1 VPDRYSIEMRP
12 SAFKALDKLP
22 SDIAGRILDKIEQL
36 AINPRPPGCK
46 LLVGHD
52 DEWRIR
58 VGNYRI
64 IYQIFQVELVV
75 LTIAVAYRREAYRD

>member
-12 SAFKALDKLP
+12 AAFKALDKLP

-36 AINPRPPGCK
+36 ATNPRPPGCK
-46 LLVGHD
+46 LLIGHD
-52 DEWRIR
+52 GEWRIR

-64 IYQIFQVELVV
+64 IYRIFEAELVV
-75 LTIAVAYRREAYRD
+75 LTIAVAHRRDAYRD